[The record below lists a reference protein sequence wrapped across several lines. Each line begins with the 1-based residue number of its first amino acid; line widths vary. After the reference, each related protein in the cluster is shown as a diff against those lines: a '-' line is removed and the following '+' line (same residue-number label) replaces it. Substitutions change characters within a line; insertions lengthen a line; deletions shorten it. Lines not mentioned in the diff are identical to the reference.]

1 MPLLSKP
8 ELLKLA
14 VQVSAEF
21 NLDPAL
27 ICAHV
32 DARSRWDSGLC
43 IPIATYQGLN
53 LTLQPL
59 ESEHR
64 QTLWGLMA
72 ISGAFARVHQF
83 SGSLPD
89 LLNPQTNLREGCRI
103 LQALSLRE
111 CDETERWVQSLLKWN
126 SQPQRELVAETL
138 TKLEAYRELIARI
151 PEMGKTFPGDDSFPL
166 PLSSQ
171 IQGNPLL

>member
-1 MPLLSKP
+1 MALLSKP

-14 VQVSAEF
+14 VQISAEF

-27 ICAHV
+27 ICAHI
-32 DARSRWDSGLC
+32 DSRSRWDSGLC
-43 IPIATYQGLN
+43 VPIATYQGLN

-72 ISGAFARVHQF
+72 ISGEFARVHQF

-89 LLNPQTNLREGCRI
+89 LLNPQTNLRTGCRI
-103 LQALSLRE
+103 LHALSLRE
-111 CDETERWVQSLLKWN
+111 CDETERWVQCLLKWN
-126 SQPQRELVAETL
+126 QNPDRLLVAETL

-151 PEMGKTFPGDDSFPL
+151 PAMDKTFHDDGTILPPL
-166 PLSSQ
+166 RLQ
-171 IQGNPLL
+171 LAGNQLL